1 MTGAVGAL
9 MLFLIALG
17 YLNATGFC
25 YRESRYL
32 TNKQLISAA
41 AIEAVK
47 TNRAYAAIEQ
57 RIEYASAT
65 DLIARNPDCCIVIKD
80 VGDQSADPFLRDVA
94 PDRIF
99 GSYVLAVEVIYRARQ
114 DGPKPFDHH
123 TYYLGACAERLDYS
137 GSAEAYGRLPRVGR
151 E

>member
-1 MTGAVGAL
+1 
-9 MLFLIALG
+9 MLFLVALG

-32 TNKQLISAA
+32 TDVQLISVAA
-41 AIEAVK
+41 NEAVR

-65 DLIARNPDCCIVIKD
+65 DLISRNPDCCLVIKD
-80 VGDQSADPFLRDVA
+80 VGEESADPFLRDVA

-99 GSYVLAVEVIYRARQ
+99 SSYVFAVEVIYRARQ
-114 DGPKPFDHH
+114 EGPKPFDHH

-137 GSAEAYGRLPRVGR
+137 GSAHAYGRLPTRR
-151 E
+151 

>member
-32 TNKQLISAA
+32 TNKQLISVA

-80 VGDQSADPFLRDVA
+80 VGDQSADPSCGMLL
-94 PDRIF
+94 PT
-99 GSYVLAVEVIYRARQ
+99 GYL
-114 DGPKPFDHH
+114 DH
-123 TYYLGACAERLDYS
+123 TCWRS
-137 GSAEAYGRLPRVGR
+137 R
-151 E
+151 